1 MIRAFDPLDW
11 LRRAEPF
18 VDRAGAAAVIVA
30 HHASRLAR
38 NTADH
43 LAERPEHAVAIAVGL
58 AVLLLALRLVRWIR
72 RRRDGIRRDPLGRV
86 QSARSLFRSGA
97 TVRDVI
103 RRTGLPRDGA
113 LLLRLTHNAAA
124 FAGRR
129 QPLPASPRTSS
140 RTPLYR
146 SRDAAALY
154 EQLRRG
160 THVASGMHRTTRGG
174 STR

>member
-1 MIRAFDPLDW
+1 MIRALDPHDL
-11 LRRAEPF
+11 LRRAEPI
-18 VDRAGAAAVIVA
+18 VDRVGAVAAVVA
-30 HHASRLAR
+30 HHATRLAR

-43 LAERPEHAVAIAVGL
+43 FAERPEHAAAIAAGL
-58 AVLLLALRLVRWIR
+58 ALLLLALRLVRWIR
-72 RRRDGIRRDPLGRV
+72 RRRSGTRRDPLVRV

-129 QPLPASPRTSS
+129 QPLPASARTSS

-154 EQLRRG
+154 EQLCGG
-160 THVASGMHRTTRGG
+160 THVASGMPRTTRGG